1 MSLLSAALPIL
12 ALGLVIAAAPAAAAS
27 AAAPAPLPD
36 DTAKTLYT
44 LGQLVS
50 RSLASFSLSAAEL
63 EQVRAGLEDGVLGRQ
78 SRVDLATYAPRIEA
92 LQLERQA
99 AIAARQREAGEKFL
113 AGAAAEAGSA
123 RAASGVVTTPLE
135 AGTGATPKATDRVRV
150 HYEGRLVD
158 GAVFDSSRQ
167 RGEPATFRL
176 DEVIPCWTEALQQ
189 VKVGGRVRIGC
200 PSSAAY
206 GDEGRP
212 PTIPPGAALVFE
224 VQLLE
229 IVP

>member
-1 MSLLSAALPIL
+1 MFLRPTALPAL
-12 ALGLVIAAAPAAAAS
+12 ALAIALAGLPARAAETP
-27 AAAPAPLPD
+27 PPLAD

-50 RSLASFSLSAAEL
+50 RSLASFSLTPAEL

-78 SRVDLATYAPRIEA
+78 SRVDLSTYAPRIEA
-92 LQLERQA
+92 LQLERQS
-99 AIAARQREAGEKFL
+99 AIAARQRESGEKFL
-113 AGAAAEAGSA
+113 AGAAAEAGAA
-123 RAASGVVTTPLE
+123 RSASGVVTKSLQP
-135 AGTGATPKATDRVRV
+135 GTGAAPKATDRVTV
-150 HYEGRLVD
+150 HYEGRLID
-158 GAVFDSSRQ
+158 GSVFDSSLQ

-189 VKVGGRVRIGC
+189 VKAGGRVRIGC
-200 PSSAAY
+200 PSSVAY
-206 GDEGRP
+206 GDDGRP
-212 PTIPPGAALVFE
+212 PTIPPGATLVFD

>member
-1 MSLLSAALPIL
+1 MPLRLTVLSALAAVILLAALP
-12 ALGLVIAAAPAAAAS
+12 ARAAETPPA
-27 AAAPAPLPD
+27 LPD

-50 RSLASFSLSAAEL
+50 RSLASFSLTPAEL
-63 EQVRAGLEDGVLGRQ
+63 EHVRAGLEDGVLGRQ
-78 SRVDLATYAPRIEA
+78 SRVDLAAYAPRIEA
-92 LQLERQA
+92 LQLDRQS
-99 AIAARQREAGEKFL
+99 AIAARQRESGEKFL
-113 AGAAAEAGSA
+113 AEAAAEAGAA
-123 RAASGVVTTPLE
+123 RSPSGIVTKPLQP
-135 AGTGATPKATDRVRV
+135 GTGASPKAADRVRV
-150 HYEGRLVD
+150 HYEGRLID
-158 GAVFDSSRQ
+158 GSVFDSSVQ

-200 PSSAAY
+200 PSSVAY

-212 PTIPPGAALVFE
+212 PTIPPGATLVFD

>member
-1 MSLLSAALPIL
+1 MSLRSATLPML
-12 ALGLVIAAAPAAAAS
+12 ALGLVLAVPPAAGAE
-27 AAAPAPLPD
+27 PPTPLPD

-50 RSLASFSLSAAEL
+50 RSLSSFALSAAEL

-78 SRVDLATYAPRIEA
+78 SRVDLASYAPRIEA
-92 LQLERQA
+92 LQLERQS

-123 RAASGVVTTPLE
+123 RTASGIVTTPLE
-135 AGTGATPKATDRVRV
+135 AGTGATPKATDRIRV

-158 GAVFDSSRQ
+158 GSVFDSSRQ

-212 PTIPPGAALVFE
+212 PTIPPGAVLVFD

>member
-1 MSLLSAALPIL
+1 MFLRPTALPAFAMAIL
-12 ALGLVIAAAPAAAAS
+12 LVAMPARAADAP
-27 AAAPAPLPD
+27 PLAD
-36 DTAKTLYT
+36 DQAKTLYT

-50 RSLASFSLSAAEL
+50 RSLASFSLTPAEL
-63 EQVRAGLEDGVLGRQ
+63 EQVKAGLEDGVLGRQ
-78 SRVDLATYAPRIEA
+78 SRVELATYAPRIEA

-99 AIAARQREAGEKFL
+99 AIAARQRESGEKYL
-113 AGAAAEAGSA
+113 AGAAGETGATRS
-123 RAASGVVTTPLE
+123 ASGVVTTPLQP
-135 AGTGATPKATDRVRV
+135 GTGASPKATDRVRV

-158 GAVFDSSRQ
+158 GSVFDSSVQ

-200 PSSAAY
+200 PSSVAY

-212 PTIPPGAALVFE
+212 PTIPPGATLVFD
-224 VQLLE
+224 VQLLD

>member
-1 MSLLSAALPIL
+1 MSLRPTALPAL
-12 ALGLVIAAAPAAAAS
+12 ALAIALAGLPARAAETP
-27 AAAPAPLPD
+27 PPLAD

-50 RSLASFSLSAAEL
+50 RSLASFSLTPAEL

-78 SRVDLATYAPRIEA
+78 SRVDLSTYAPRIEA
-92 LQLERQA
+92 LQLERQS
-99 AIAARQREAGEKFL
+99 AIAARQRESGDRFL
-113 AGAAAEAGSA
+113 AGAAAEAGAA
-123 RAASGVVTTPLE
+123 RSASGVVTKPLQP
-135 AGTGATPKATDRVRV
+135 GTGAAPKATDRVKV
-150 HYEGRLVD
+150 HYEGRLID
-158 GAVFDSSRQ
+158 GSVFDSSLQ

-189 VKVGGRVRIGC
+189 VKAGGRVRIGC
-200 PSSAAY
+200 PSSVAY
-206 GDEGRP
+206 GDDGRP
-212 PTIPPGAALVFE
+212 PTIPPGATLVFD